1 MLANN
6 FKKSLLAAKVG
17 LILGT
22 GVSGVAFAEENQT
35 GVNEDVEVIEVRGIR
50 RSLEASLNT
59 KRFATSV
66 VDAVSAED
74 VGKFPDSDV
83 GEALGRISG
92 VSVGRQFGQ
101 GQQVSIRGAS
111 AQLTRT
117 LLNGHTVSSTN
128 WYDQQSI
135 DRSFNYSLMP
145 AEMVGGIEVY
155 KSSQADLPEGGVGG
169 VIIVKTRKPLDL
181 DANTVFGSV
190 KFDYGSIAEQWD
202 PEVSGLYS
210 WKNDDET
217 FGALVALARKETE
230 YQRRGTETILAWG
243 GAVAPTVFKQE
254 RERTAYNIALQY
266 APTDEMEFG
275 LNYTGL
281 DLQADNINSS
291 LFLFSQG
298 ADAARWIPF
307 GDKYSNGGVD
317 ENPVDGPLGNMPE
330 CQQVNASNDCVKTTL
345 DAMAGGS
352 WGQTWV
358 RDAEMD
364 SQTIEINGKYTTDNF
379 VIDGRIGT
387 TKSDG
392 GTNFTAAQ
400 REGIGQAS
408 DFAGVYDATGKI
420 YHVDTA
426 VKSWTR
432 DDFVGDGK
440 LDIPGWSIRSQP
452 NTDEE
457 DFVQG
462 NIKFFVDFGAIT
474 SIKTGFSYAEH
485 FVEERTFW
493 PNPRVALND
502 VDGTASKLYKESQ
515 LELSQGMLFPEADY
529 DAMLS
534 RAQNTLGEWELLR
547 SGYGTVEEENFAAY
561 VMAEFSADGIRGNFG
576 LRYIST
582 DAESDF
588 FAVDFDGLAAGK
600 YKEGGS
606 LAGYQAYERT
616 LTTEKGDYN
625 DVLPSVNVVF
635 DLADDLILRT
645 SASQVIARPNYAD
658 MFSRQEQTGFND
670 DLELNEVLSKGSP
683 ALKPFKATQ
692 ADLSIEWYYS
702 DSALL
707 SATYFIKDISNFTT
721 ATLIQDQSLGI
732 IDNFGNDNW
741 TLSTKRNA
749 VGGQI
754 RGVELQ
760 WQNSFDNGFGYVT
773 NYTFVDA
780 DAEGENYADLIPEF
794 SDSSEHTV
802 NLVGFYEADDYT
814 IRAAYNWRS
823 EYMIREGA
831 KFYGNRM
838 HDDYGTLDITAT
850 YTLNDYIGFSFE
862 VVNLLEEDSVQ
873 YGAASD
879 GASVKNELKNNYPAW
894 SFEGE
899 RRIKA
904 GVNFRF

>member
-6 FKKSLLAAKVG
+6 FKKSLIAANIG
-17 LILGT
+17 LVLT
-22 GVSGVAFAEENQT
+22 AGVSGVAYANEGSKAQ
-35 GVNEDVEVIEVRGIR
+35 EDVEVIEVRGIR
-50 RSLEASLNT
+50 RSLEAAINT

-117 LLNGHTVSSTN
+117 LLNGHTVASTN
-128 WYDQQSI
+128 WYDQQDI

-145 AEMVGGIEVY
+145 SEMVGGIEVY

-169 VIIVKTRKPLDL
+169 VIIVNSRKPLDL

-190 KFDYGSIAEQWD
+190 KFDHGSVSEQWD

-210 WKNDDET
+210 WKNDDEN
-217 FGALVALARKETE
+217 FGALVAMSRKDTE
-230 YQRRGTETILAWG
+230 YQRRGTETILNWG
-243 GAVAPTVFKQE
+243 GAVAPTVFKQD
-254 RERTAYNIALQY
+254 RERTALNVALQY

-275 LNYTGL
+275 LNYTSL

-298 ADAARWIPF
+298 ADAARWIPY

-317 ENPVDGPLGNMPE
+317 ENEVDGPLGNMPT
-330 CQQVNASNDCVKTTL
+330 CQATNATGDCVKTTL
-345 DAMAGGS
+345 DALAGGS

-358 RDAEMD
+358 RDAEMN
-364 SQTIEINGKYTTDNF
+364 SKTLEINGKYSGDGF
-379 VIDGRIGT
+379 VIDGRIGN
-387 TKSDG
+387 TKSEG

-400 REGIGQAS
+400 RNGIGEAS

-420 YHVDTA
+420 FAVDTA

-432 DDFVGDGK
+432 DDFVGD
-440 LDIPGWSIRSQP
+440 LDLPGWSIRSQP

-462 NIKFFVDFGAIT
+462 NIKFYVDFGAIT
-474 SIKTGFSYAEH
+474 SIKTGFSYASH
-485 FVEERTFW
+485 FVEEKTFW
-493 PNPRVALND
+493 PNPRVAPTNQLPGD
-502 VDGTASKLYKESQ
+502 VSKLYLDSQ
-515 LELSQGMLFPEADY
+515 LQLSQGFMFPEANY
-529 DAMLS
+529 DALLE
-534 RAQNTLGEWELLR
+534 RAKSGLGEWELLR
-547 SGYGTVEEENFAAY
+547 SGYGTVEEDNFAAY
-561 VMAEFSADGIRGNFG
+561 VMAEFETDGVRGNFG

-588 FAVDFDGLAAGK
+588 FAVDFDGIAAGL
-600 YKEGGS
+600 YAEGGS
-606 LAGYQAYERT
+606 LAGYQAYETT
-616 LTTEKGDYN
+616 LTTEKADYS
-625 DVLPSVNVVF
+625 DVLPSVNIVF
-635 DLADDLILRT
+635 DLTEDLILRT
-645 SASQVIARPNYAD
+645 SASQVIARPNYAN
-658 MFSRQEQTGFND
+658 MFARQSQDGYND
-670 DLELNEVLSKGSP
+670 DIEGNEVLTKGSP

-692 ADLSIEWYYS
+692 ADLSLEWYYDS
-702 DSALL
+702 SALL
-707 SATYFIKDISNFTT
+707 SFTYFIKDISSFTT
-721 ATLIQDQSLGI
+721 AGLEPNVSLGI
-732 IDNFGNDNW
+732 VDNFGNDNW
-741 TLSTKRNA
+741 TISTQRNST
-749 VGGQI
+749 GGEI
-754 RGVELQ
+754 RGFELQ
-760 WQNSFDNGFGYVT
+760 WQNSFESGLGYVA

-780 DAEGENYADLIPEF
+780 TADAKNYADLVSNF
-794 SDSSEHTV
+794 SDSSKHTL
-802 NLVGFYEADDYT
+802 NLVGYYEADNYSA
-814 IRAAYNWRS
+814 RLAYNWRS

-831 KFYGNRM
+831 GFYGNRM
-838 HDDYGTLDITAT
+838 HDDYGTLDFSAT
-850 YTLNDYIGFSFE
+850 YTLNDSVGFTFE
-862 VVNLLEEDSVQ
+862 VVNILEEDSIQ
-873 YGAASD
+873 LGAAPTESTI
-879 GASVKNELKNNYPAW
+879 KNELKNNYPAW

>member
-6 FKKSLLAAKVG
+6 FKKSLLAANIG
-17 LILGT
+17 LALT
-22 GVSGVAFAEENQT
+22 AGVSGVAVAET
-35 GVNEDVEVIEVRGIR
+35 GSQVKEDVEVIEVRGIR
-50 RSLEASLNT
+50 RSLEAAINT

-117 LLNGHTVSSTN
+117 LLNGHSVASTN
-128 WYDQQSI
+128 WYDQQAI

-145 AEMVGGIEVY
+145 SEMVGGIDVY

-181 DANTVFGSV
+181 EANTVFGSV
-190 KFDYGSIAEQWD
+190 KMDHGSVSEEWD

-210 WKNDDET
+210 WKNDNEN
-217 FGALVALARKETE
+217 FGALVALSRKDTE

-254 RERTAYNIALQY
+254 RERTAANLALQY
-266 APTDEMEFG
+266 APTDELEFG
-275 LNYTGL
+275 LNYTYL

-298 ADAARWIPF
+298 ADAARWIPY
-307 GDKYSNGGVD
+307 GDRYTNGGVD
-317 ENPVDGPLGNMPE
+317 EAPVDGPLGNMPE
-330 CQQVNASNDCVKTTL
+330 CQATNATGDCVKATL
-345 DAMAGGS
+345 DANAGGS

-358 RDAEMD
+358 RDAEMN
-364 SQTIEINGKYTTDNF
+364 SKTLEINGSYTTDDY

-387 TKSDG
+387 TKSEG

-400 REGIGQAS
+400 RNGIGVAS

-420 YHVDTA
+420 YTVDTA

-432 DDFVGDGK
+432 DDFVGD
-440 LDIPGWSIRSQP
+440 LDLPGWSIRSQP

-462 NIKFFVDFGAIT
+462 NIKFFVDLGPIT
-474 SIKTGFSYAEH
+474 SIKTGFSYADH
-485 FVEERTFW
+485 FVEEKTFQ
-493 PNPRVALND
+493 PNPRVAATD
-502 VDGTASKLYKESQ
+502 VISGDPTKLYKDSQ
-515 LELSQGMLFPEADY
+515 LELAQGFMFPEADY
-529 DAMLS
+529 GALLA
-534 RAQNTLGEWELLR
+534 RAKSGLGEWELLR

-561 VMAEFSADGIRGNFG
+561 VMAEFSAEGIRGNFG
-576 LRYIST
+576 LRYIKT

-588 FAVDFDGLAAGK
+588 FAVDFEGIKKGLYA
-600 YKEGGS
+600 EGGA
-606 LAGYQAYERT
+606 LAGYQAYET
-616 LTTEKGDYN
+616 VLSTEKASYN

-635 DLADDLILRT
+635 DLTDDLILRT
-645 SASQVIARPNYAD
+645 SASQVVARPNYAN
-658 MFSRQEQTGFND
+658 MFARQSQDGYND
-670 DLELNEVLSKGSP
+670 DIENNEVLTKGSP
-683 ALKPFKATQ
+683 GLLPFKATQ
-692 ADLSIEWYYS
+692 ADLSLEWYYDS
-702 DSALL
+702 SALL
-707 SATYFIKDISNFTT
+707 SFTYFIKDISSFTT
-721 ATLIQDQSLGI
+721 AALTPDQQLGI
-732 IDNFGNDNW
+732 VDNFGNDNW
-741 TLSTKRNA
+741 TLSTQQNST
-749 VGGQI
+749 GGKI
-754 RGVELQ
+754 EGFEIQ
-760 WQNSFDNGFGYVT
+760 WQNSFDSGFGYVA

-780 DAEGENYADLIPEF
+780 KADASNYADLVSQF

-802 NLVGFYEADDYT
+802 NLVGYYEAEDYT
-814 IRAAYNWRS
+814 VRLAYNWRS

-838 HDDYGTLDITAT
+838 HDDYGTLDLSAT
-850 YTLNDYIGFSFE
+850 YTLTDNIGFTFE
-862 VVNLLEEDSVQ
+862 VVNILEEDSIQ
-873 YGAASD
+873 LGAAPTES
-879 GASVKNELKNNYPAW
+879 SVKNELKNNYPAW